1 MTENQNLECYHLY
14 FMTICFLLNICP
26 MTRIDTI
33 QHELHA
39 SHDLSQDPMQC
50 SKTSYNILQSKSF
63 PNIFHCLSYIIFMAY
78 GKENIMLK
86 GVCAIH
92 SWLLII

>member
-1 MTENQNLECYHLY
+1 
-14 FMTICFLLNICP
+14 

-63 PNIFHCLSYIIFMAY
+63 PQHIPLFELYYIY
-78 GKENIMLK
+78 GIWEGKYN
-86 GVCAIH
+86 A
-92 SWLLII
+92 